1 MSRLLRANFSRLFKS
16 KFFYAGILFMAGL
29 GAFGAI
35 SRFIEINEHRE
46 RIVLLMGADYVNGDA
61 LLFTGG
67 LILPIICGAV
77 IGLFIGTEHSDGG
90 LRNKITV
97 GCTRGAIYFSNLIV
111 SAFASVATFLSYS
124 FIVLLLKTI
133 LLEKSNIPTGELIIL
148 FLCGSLFS
156 AALSSLFVLLSM
168 LIPNKAAGAVL
179 LIVLAVALCL
189 LVLFVKG
196 RLDEPEF
203 VTGYTYSTNGETQMT
218 IMEKNPRYLEGAARE
233 AFLAFYN
240 VLPSCQLLEVDGHTV
255 SDRLGI
261 MSVCALCET
270 VAFTAAG
277 VLIFRKK
284 DVR

>member
-1 MSRLLRANFSRLFKS
+1 MIKLLSANFSRLFKS
-16 KFFYAGILFMAGL
+16 KLFYVGILFMVGL
-29 GAFGAI
+29 GAFGTI
-35 SRFIEINEHRE
+35 SRFIEVNERRE
-46 RIVLLMGADYVNGDA
+46 GLIMLMGADYVNGDA

-67 LILPIICGAV
+67 LLLPIICGAV

-97 GCTRGAIYFSNLIV
+97 GCTRVAIYFSNLIV
-111 SAFASVATFLSYS
+111 SAFASVATYLSYPL
-124 FIVLLLKTI
+124 IVLLLKTI
-133 LLEKSNIPTGELIIL
+133 LLEKSNIPTGELIIM
-148 FLCGSLFS
+148 FLCGILFS

-179 LIVLAVALCL
+179 LIVLAVALCSL
-189 LVLFVKG
+189 MFWVDG
-196 RLDEPEF
+196 RLNEPEF
-203 VTGYTYSTNGETQMT
+203 ISGYTYSTNVEAEIT

-233 AFLAFYN
+233 AFQAIYN
-240 VLPSCQLLEVDGHTV
+240 VLPSCQFLELDRYTV

-270 VAFTAAG
+270 AAFTAAG

-284 DVR
+284 DIK